1 MSNESLKSPL
11 EMLYHWEKTKPEAVY
26 LRQPI
31 DGQFQEYSWYDTGQ
45 KVRRLASALIAQNFD
60 QGSHIAI
67 LSKNCAEWFIADLAI
82 MMAGHVSVPI
92 YATAGQ
98 ETIQYVLNHS
108 NCQAIF
114 IGKLDDTENQCE
126 AIPSHIK
133 RLGFPYS
140 NIERTKATLDY
151 QWSELQAQPP
161 HPGNPQPDLND
172 TMTVIYT
179 SGSTGNP
186 KGVVNTYGS
195 YAFASKQF
203 VDTLGFNQKD
213 RALSYLPLA
222 HITERTIVEG
232 SSFYSGCEISFVE
245 SLDTFVEDLKA
256 TSPTLFLSVPRLWT
270 RFQMGVL
277 AKIPPKKLNLLLNIP
292 LLNKLV
298 ARKIRKQLGL
308 DSARLFGS
316 GSAPLSPAT
325 IRWYQKIGIEIT
337 EAWGMSETNALGTN
351 CHPFRSDKVG
361 SIGRPYPGVDLRIAE
376 DGEIQVRGEFLMKE
390 YYLEPEKTAEVF
402 TDDGYLRTGDKG
414 EVDNEGY
421 VKITGRLKEI
431 FKTAKGKYVAPVPI
445 ESQLMDNP
453 LIEQVCV
460 TGTNLK
466 QPIALV
472 VLTPES
478 QQHDSHHV
486 KNSLLKTLEKTNRK
500 LESHAVL
507 DGLLIVQE
515 NWTPENGL
523 LTPTLKIRRHLLEGR
538 YQEAIQRPLIDTV
551 TWL

>member
-1 MSNESLKSPL
+1 MTTQHLKTPL
-11 EMLYHWEKTKPEAVY
+11 EMLYHWETTQPDAIY
-26 LRQPI
+26 LRQPV
-31 DGQFQEYSWYDTGQ
+31 DGVFHDYSWHETGQ
-45 KVRRLASALIAQNFD
+45 QVRRLASALIAQNFD
-60 QGSHIAI
+60 PGSHIAI

-82 MMAGHVSVPI
+82 MMAGHISVPI

-114 IGKLDDTENQCE
+114 IGKLDDTINQCE
-126 AIPSHIK
+126 AIPEHVK
-133 RLGFPYS
+133 RLGFPYP
-140 NIERTKATLDY
+140 NIEKNNLKLDY
-151 QWSELQAQPP
+151 HWAELQAQPP
-161 HPGNPQPDLND
+161 HPGNPVPALTD
-172 TMTVIYT
+172 TMTIIYT

-186 KGVVNTYGS
+186 KGVVNTFGS
-195 YAFASKQF
+195 YAFASQQF
-203 VDTLGFNQKD
+203 VDTMGFTTQD

-222 HITERTIVEG
+222 HITERTVVEG
-232 SSFYSGCEISFVE
+232 SSFYCGCEIAFVE
-245 SLDTFVEDLKA
+245 NLDTFVDNLKA
-256 TSPTLFLSVPRLWT
+256 VSPTLFLSVPRLWT

-277 AKIPPKKLNLLLNIP
+277 AKMPPKKLNMLLTIP
-292 LLNKLV
+292 LINKIV
-298 ARKIRKQLGL
+298 AKKIRQQLGL
-308 DSARLFGS
+308 DSARVFGS

-325 IRWYQKIGIEIT
+325 IRWYQRIGVNIT

-351 CHPFRSDKVG
+351 CHPFRADKIG
-361 SIGRPYPGVDLRIAE
+361 SIGKAYPGVELRIAS

-390 YYLEPEKTAEVF
+390 YYLEPDKTAEVF
-402 TDDGYLRTGDKG
+402 TDDGFLKTGDKG
-414 EVDNEGY
+414 EIDNEGY

-445 ESQLMDNP
+445 EAKLMENP

-472 VLTPES
+472 VLAEDAK
-478 QQHDSHHV
+478 QHDHEHI
-486 KNSLLKTLEKTNRK
+486 NSSLERTLEKTNRS

-515 NWTPENGL
+515 AWTPDNGL

-538 YQEAIQRPLIDTV
+538 YHEEIARPISSAIS
-551 TWL
+551 WL

>member
-1 MSNESLKSPL
+1 MSINTLKTPL
-11 EMLYHWEKTKPEAVY
+11 EMLYHWEQTRPEAIY

-31 DGQFQEYSWYDTGQ
+31 DGVFHEYSWYDVGQ

-108 NCQAIF
+108 NCRAVF
-114 IGKLDDTENQCE
+114 IGKLDDTQNQCD
-126 AIPSHIK
+126 AIPEQVK
-133 RLGFPYS
+133 RLGFPYP
-140 NIERTKATLDY
+140 NVERAELKLDF

-161 HPGNPQPDLND
+161 HPGNPVPDLQD
-172 TMTVIYT
+172 TMTIIYT

-186 KGVVNTYGS
+186 KGVVNTYES
-195 YAFASKQF
+195 YAFASQQF
-203 VDTLGFNQKD
+203 VDTMAFTHKE

-222 HITERTIVEG
+222 HITERTVVEG
-232 SSFYSGCEISFVE
+232 SSFYCGCEISFVE
-245 SLDTFVEDLKA
+245 SLDTFVDNLKA
-256 TSPTLFLSVPRLWT
+256 VSPTLFLSVPRLWT

-277 AKIPPKKLNLLLNIP
+277 AKMPPKKLNLLLSIP
-292 LLNKLV
+292 ILNKVV
-298 ARKIRKQLGL
+298 AKKIRQQLGL
-308 DSARLFGS
+308 DSARVFGS

-325 IRWYQKIGIEIT
+325 IRWYERIGVNIT

-351 CHPFRSDKVG
+351 CHPFRSDKIG
-361 SIGRPYPGVDLRIAE
+361 SIGRPYPGVELRIAE
-376 DGEIQVRGEFLMKE
+376 DGEIQVRGDFLMKE

-402 TDDGYLRTGDKG
+402 TDDGFLRTGDKG
-414 EVDNEGY
+414 EVDGDGY

-445 ESQLMDNP
+445 ESRLMENP
-453 LIEQVCV
+453 LIEQICV
-460 TGTNLK
+460 TGSNLK
-466 QPIALV
+466 QPVALV
-472 VLTPES
+472 VLTPEA
-478 QQHDSHHV
+478 QQHDQQHIRA
-486 KNSLLKTLEKTNRK
+486 SLIKTLEKTNSK

-515 NWTPENGL
+515 AWTPDNGL

-538 YQEAIQRPLIDTV
+538 YQEAIQQELSDKV
-551 TWL
+551 VWL